1 MQILVPV
8 LPLLLCDFEEDTSL
22 SGLSLHP
29 GDVRDLD
36 NELPCPAEH
45 SVCPQGPVLPAV
57 EYLCSPPG
65 LVTGP
70 GSVPKQCFWPEL

>member
-45 SVCPQGPVLPAV
+45 SVCPQGPVLT
-57 EYLCSPPG
+57 SSG
-65 LVTGP
+65 I
-70 GSVPKQCFWPEL
+70 SVFAPRSGHRAWKRSKAMLLA